1 MVEEHGYIGLHHVS
15 RQHQPIKFKLEV
27 IKYALNTG
35 LGPNKIAS
43 HFLISPSTFQRWF
56 SIYQKHGI
64 VGLKALEKRQS
75 IMINKKKKYKIKDN
89 NKNKKIEELE
99 NELQLVKMERDI
111 LKKFNAVVRKV
122 ENKSSK

>member
-56 SIYQKHGI
+56 NIYQKHGI
-64 VGLKALEKRQS
+64 VGLKALEKRQT
-75 IMINKKKKYKIKDN
+75 IMINKKRSIKLKTIIKIK
-89 NKNKKIEELE
+89 K
-99 NELQLVKMERDI
+99 
-111 LKKFNAVVRKV
+111 
-122 ENKSSK
+122 